1 MIVSGI
7 SGVAIYNCYL
17 QDLGEGMTGITGS
30 AKAGDLENF
39 CDSVRKFASAVCG
52 LTENSAQV
60 YTKRRSIVL
69 KNVHFKQKCKRY
81 LPMFNCFKKLK

>member
-1 MIVSGI
+1 MIVLGI
-7 SGVAIYNCYL
+7 SGVTIYNCYL

-30 AKAGDLENF
+30 AKAGDLDNF

-60 YTKRRSIVL
+60 CTKRISVVL

-81 LPMFNCFKKLK
+81 MPIFDCFEN

>member
-1 MIVSGI
+1 
-7 SGVAIYNCYL
+7 
-17 QDLGEGMTGITGS
+17 MTGITGS
-30 AKAGDLENF
+30 AKAGDLDNF

>member
-1 MIVSGI
+1 MIVLGI
-7 SGVAIYNCYL
+7 SGVTIYNCYL

-30 AKAGDLENF
+30 AKAGDLDNF

-60 YTKRRSIVL
+60 CTK
-69 KNVHFKQKCKRY
+69 KNISCIKECTF
-81 LPMFNCFKKLK
+81 

>member
-1 MIVSGI
+1 M
-7 SGVAIYNCYL
+7 YNCYL

-30 AKAGDLENF
+30 AKAGDLDNF

-60 YTKRRSIVL
+60 CTERILILL
-69 KNVHFKQKCKRY
+69 KNETE
-81 LPMFNCFKKLK
+81 M